1 MAVYIN
7 VYSSTY
13 NYFIIVHITASC
25 NMHSCMHGSSCIYM
39 HLTLVFTHAHLQ
51 GLPAAK
57 AQIGVIRLALVQ
69 NLARAILDN

>member
-1 MAVYIN
+1 MQHAFLLE
-7 VYSSTY
+7 S
-13 NYFIIVHITASC
+13 F
-25 NMHSCMHGSSCIYM
+25 MYM
-39 HLTLVFTHAHLQ
+39 CVTLVFTHARLQ